1 MKSVFVDVSS
11 CSFRKIQ
18 SPNKIQGKSS
28 SCLKVSLPKH
38 PNKHPFHLVI
48 WCYMTVK
55 TKCILYSCNT
65 QNIWQLSTTRK
76 SHPSQKLVESH
87 QCKVMREEYD
97 RTKACK
103 GAKGSIRIS
112 FAKEIEGIIG
122 LNGHGWGNKIKTTQ
136 RHNDMSDFV
145 VPFSSVF

>member
-1 MKSVFVDVSS
+1 
-11 CSFRKIQ
+11 
-18 SPNKIQGKSS
+18 
-28 SCLKVSLPKH
+28 
-38 PNKHPFHLVI
+38 
-48 WCYMTVK
+48 
-55 TKCILYSCNT
+55 
-65 QNIWQLSTTRK
+65 
-76 SHPSQKLVESH
+76 
-87 QCKVMREEYD
+87 MREEYD

-145 VPFSSVF
+145 TLFLCFLVATNSDYDSGHFC